1 MIVREYARWIPVSIN
16 VHSGL
21 ARRGRIFSPAMIN
34 SIAMMRSFL
43 PRALGLIPPKLRQMI
58 IGRSD
63 QPSRIATVLHK
74 LVNYTAPDSTEPLP
88 CHGPLRGF
96 RMTTDWTRY
105 RGYIYGNWEPVATQA
120 ILSHAQPGMC
130 AFDIGAHLGY
140 YSLLLAKCVG
150 PVGRVVS
157 FEAAPENFSTL
168 QRNILI
174 NNLENV
180 ELINL
185 AAYSESRM
193 IGMSVSPTDAGSGD
207 WSISRRANGDSI
219 QVQTISIDQFCEAN
233 QVLPDFLKIDVEGA
247 EHDVLMG
254 GRETI
259 GRNQPTMLIELHHFD
274 GDLAANRVPD
284 LLSKWNYRFQWLE
297 KWSQTSQILAQPCST
312 KPFRG

>member
-1 MIVREYARWIPVSIN
+1 MS
-16 VHSGL
+16 
-21 ARRGRIFSPAMIN
+21 
-34 SIAMMRSFL
+34 
-43 PRALGLIPPKLRQMI
+43 
-58 IGRSD
+58 
-63 QPSRIATVLHK
+63 
-74 LVNYTAPDSTEPLP
+74 
-88 CHGPLRGF
+88 
-96 RMTTDWTRY
+96 TDWARY
-105 RGYIYGNWEPVATQA
+105 RGYIYGNWEPAATQA
-120 ILSHAQPGMC
+120 ILSHAKRGMC

-157 FEAAPENFSTL
+157 FEPSPVNLRTL

-174 NNLENV
+174 NNLDNV

-185 AAYSESRM
+185 AVFSKSGM
-193 IGMSVSPTDAGSGD
+193 IEMSVSPTDTASGD

-219 QVQTISIDQFCEAN
+219 QVETISIDQFCEAN

-259 GRNQPTMLIELHHFD
+259 GRSKPIMLIELHHFE

-284 LLSKWNYRFQWLE
+284 LLSKWNYRIQWLE
-297 KWSQTSQILAQPCST
+297 KWPQTSQILAQPSST
-312 KPFRG
+312 KRLRG